1 MIIAGKPEG
10 AECNT
15 VVMKKDTDSKQD
27 DHNDPSISHPLQE
40 QNSFNLVTT
49 HGSGSIHH
57 IFQWDGGGKEV
68 FLVGSFNGWEKVPVT
83 LPNG

>member
-1 MIIAGKPEG
+1 MCTMTPGSTYTTATGGGGGGGSSDTGGHSTKSPYNNNSTSLFSFLH
-10 AECNT
+10 AMA
-15 VVMKKDTDSKQD
+15 VV
-27 DHNDPSISHPLQE
+27 
-40 QNSFNLVTT
+40 
-49 HGSGSIHH
+49 HH